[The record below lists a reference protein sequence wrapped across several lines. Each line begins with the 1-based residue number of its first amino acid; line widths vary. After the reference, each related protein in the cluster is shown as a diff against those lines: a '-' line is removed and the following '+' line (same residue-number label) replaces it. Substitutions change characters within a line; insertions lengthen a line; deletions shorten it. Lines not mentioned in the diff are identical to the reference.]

1 MDYKQLILSK
11 SVCFGLSLCS
21 NIAEALI
28 SKGLAYCLRHRQDDD
43 QRSSAYDELMTAESR
58 AMKNNKGVHNKK
70 EAPIHRVAD
79 VDTAIKAKQF
89 LTFLQRAGRTV
100 ALVEVC
106 VVCV

>member
-1 MDYKQLILSK
+1 M
-11 SVCFGLSLCS
+11 CPPPS

-43 QRSSAYDELMTAESR
+43 QRSSTYDELMTAEAR
-58 AMKNNKGVHNKK
+58 AIKNNKGVHNRKD
-70 EAPIHRVAD
+70 APIHRVAD
-79 VDTAIKAKQF
+79 VDSALKAKQF

-106 VVCV
+106 KKCEKCGGE